1 MGAALGDFLVVVA
14 LLLEASTAWA
24 WLPAETE
31 HRLGSAAARITA
43 AAEGFDRLRAEL
55 AAGGPTTSR
64 LLAGLSLEDLG
75 LLRGEGVSQELM
87 SRFLNLQS
95 RGPKERHGGSFD
107 PADVETLRLTP
118 RLLARRK
125 RENAAFFGAFECLRL
140 PQPSREGSGVG
151 FPSARGLWKRREG
164 AVRQHAPAASCTG
177 GGRVQPGGTSTR
189 QQVKKPIVTTGLI
202 HGTGEL
208 LYDIYAAPWDPR
220 GARLPKHFLADS
232 AAKAAYQRFLQHHV
246 EKHSKTVR
254 DALEPMMPP
263 DPKRWI
269 FLIRVL
275 CDKPQDPVGDICQTV
290 GVEKQEIFR
299 RVDSAAELAANA
311 RDQAQAHGSRV
322 HSALASGSCCRRTRE
337 SFPARLETSS
347 SSAFGL

>member
-208 LYDIYAAPWDPR
+208 LYDIYAA
-220 GARLPKHFLADS
+220 
-232 AAKAAYQRFLQHHV
+232 AYQRFLQHHV
-246 EKHSKTVR
+246 EKHSKTAAGSDLPVR

>member
-208 LYDIYAAPWDPR
+208 LYDIYAA
-220 GARLPKHFLADS
+220 
-232 AAKAAYQRFLQHHV
+232 AYQRFLQHHV

-263 DPKRWI
+263 
-269 FLIRVL
+269 
-275 CDKPQDPVGDICQTV
+275 DPVGDICQTV